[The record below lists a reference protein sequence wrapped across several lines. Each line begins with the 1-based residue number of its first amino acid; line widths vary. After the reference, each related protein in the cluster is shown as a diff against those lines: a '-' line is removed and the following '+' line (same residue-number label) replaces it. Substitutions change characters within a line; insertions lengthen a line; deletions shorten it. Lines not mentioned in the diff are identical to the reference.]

1 MFLLDR
7 DMSAKNFTL
16 AKYSLFGQIS
26 FPITPLINADLSGIF
41 NPSDKSAY
49 IGPTIDIS
57 LSENINFNFT
67 SQLFLGSTASEFGD
81 YGSMF
86 FGRLKWSF

>member
-1 MFLLDR
+1 
-7 DMSAKNFTL
+7 MSAKNFTL

-26 FPITPLINADLSGIF
+26 FPVTPLIKADISGIF
-41 NPSDKSAY
+41 NPGDKSGY
-49 IGPTIDIS
+49 LGPTIDFS
-57 LSENINFNFT
+57 LTENISFNLT

-86 FGRLKWSF
+86 FGRLKCTF